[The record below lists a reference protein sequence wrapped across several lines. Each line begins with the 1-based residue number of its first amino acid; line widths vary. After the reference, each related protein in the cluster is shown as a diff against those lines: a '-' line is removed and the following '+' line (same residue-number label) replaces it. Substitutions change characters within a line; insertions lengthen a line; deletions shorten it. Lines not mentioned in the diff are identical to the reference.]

1 MEILGT
7 PTELSVQVG
16 RTLSDSDYGSFKGA
30 ATLTVSLAPDANL
43 KDVFDSIQAWLEVA
57 VGKAIKAQKKAY
69 DLNLQLQPAAD
80 IDIDARSSF
89 ENPSQTLHVDYGIAD
104 SRATPPDEGPPNFPD
119 SGAETPVA
127 DSSGQM
133 VTETWQRPT
142 LTVEFTKAGDK
153 YLRVKGGK
161 WKKFGA
167 PAWTETIPF
176 TYFTDWN
183 PGQEYQ
189 LPDGLQEVIVQMNEK
204 GQPKKV
210 IGFQ

>member
-1 MEILGT
+1 MTDILGT
-7 PTELSVQVG
+7 PTELNVQVG
-16 RTLSDSDYGSFKGA
+16 RVLSDGDYGSFKGA

-43 KDVFDSIQAWLEVA
+43 KDVFDSVQAWLEVE
-57 VGKAIKAQKKAY
+57 VGEAIKAQKKEY
-69 DLNLQLQPAAD
+69 NLKLQLQPAQD
-80 IDIDARSSF
+80 GQIVPDDGYGQPDF
-89 ENPSQTLHVDYGIAD
+89 GIAD
-104 SRATPPDEGPPNFPD
+104 SRAVPPNEGPPNFPD
-119 SGAETPVA
+119 SGPETPVA

-133 VTETWQRPT
+133 VTETWQNPVM
-142 LTVEFTKAGDK
+142 TVEFTKAGDK

-167 PAWTETIPF
+167 PAWPEMIPF

-189 LPDGLQEVIVQMNEK
+189 LPDGLQEVIVQMNDK

>member
-1 MEILGT
+1 MTDILGT
-7 PTELSVQVG
+7 PTELNVQVG
-16 RTLSDSDYGSFKGA
+16 RVLSDGDYGSFKGA

-43 KDVFDSIQAWLEVA
+43 KDVFDSVQAWLEVA
-57 VGKAIKAQKKAY
+57 VGAAIKAQKKEY
-69 DLNLQLQPAAD
+69 NLNLQLQPAQD
-80 IDIDARSSF
+80 GQIVPDDGYGQPDF
-89 ENPSQTLHVDYGIAD
+89 GIAD
-104 SRATPPDEGPPNFPD
+104 SRAVHPNEGPPNFPD
-119 SGAETPVA
+119 SGPETPVA

-133 VTETWQRPT
+133 VTETWQNPVM
-142 LTVEFTKAGDK
+142 TVEFTKAGDK

-167 PAWTETIPF
+167 PAWPETIPF